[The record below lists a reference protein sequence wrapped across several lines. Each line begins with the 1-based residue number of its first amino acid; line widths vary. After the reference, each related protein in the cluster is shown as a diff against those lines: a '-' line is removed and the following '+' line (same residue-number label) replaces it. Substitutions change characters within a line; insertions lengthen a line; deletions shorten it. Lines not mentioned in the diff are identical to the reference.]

1 MRRLRVKLG
10 KHDAEADREAGL
22 EARRVA
28 AVLAH
33 PGYKPAP
40 RFWNDVAV
48 LQLDRA
54 VTYRCGQ
61 EQGRRWS
68 VLEFLSFLDIDIC
81 SPTIQP
87 ICINS
92 LAGADLTGETMTVV
106 GWGRTSDGGP
116 RARYLR

>member
-1 MRRLRVKLG
+1 M
-10 KHDAEADREAGL
+10 
-22 EARRVA
+22 
-28 AVLAH
+28 
-33 PGYKPAP
+33 
-40 RFWNDVAV
+40 
-48 LQLDRA
+48 
-54 VTYRCGQ
+54 
-61 EQGRRWS
+61 
-68 VLEFLSFLDIDIC
+68 LEFLRFLDIDIC